1 MWVRMGGMTDA
12 ATAIRSYDLFAP
24 EATRDPAAL
33 LRRMR
38 SESPIGWSPQLHA
51 YVLTRHADIV
61 AALKDR
67 RLATANMTR
76 GFDRLSQ
83 AEQDEL
89 RPVCESIRLW
99 MGHTDPA
106 DHVRFQQLLKRY
118 FTPAMINTLRPQ
130 VRQITHELL
139 DVVAPA
145 GRMDVVKD
153 LAYPLPANVIA
164 NMLGM
169 PAEDRERLQVWSRD
183 IVAVF
188 QIADVA
194 ALRRAQRSILEMQ
207 EYLRP
212 QAAQRRI
219 RPSDDVLSVFVAAQ
233 RDGTVSEQEILA
245 NCVLLLF
252 AGHETTAGLIANG
265 LALLLEHPDQLA
277 LLRRRPDLTPSAV
290 EEMLRYDGPASAVMR
305 VSDQPVELAGR
316 SFPADTQFHLAMLA
330 GNRDPEVFPD
340 PDRFDITRSGNRH
353 TAFGLGAFYC
363 LGAALAR
370 MEADECFRIL
380 LDRFPDMRP
389 GYHTLDRESDSPL
402 GRRLRSL
409 PVEW

>member
-1 MWVRMGGMTDA
+1 MTDT
-12 ATAIRSYDLFAP
+12 ATIRSYDLFTP
-24 EATRDPAAL
+24 EAMSDPMAL
-33 LRRMR
+33 LRQMR
-38 SESPIGWSPQLHA
+38 AESPVGWSPQLHA

-67 RLATANMTR
+67 RLANANLTR
-76 GFDRLSQ
+76 GYDRLSPQ
-83 AEQDEL
+83 EQEEL
-89 RPVCESIRLW
+89 APLRESIRLW

-106 DHVRFQQLLKRY
+106 DHVRMQQLLKRY
-118 FTPAMINTLRPQ
+118 FTPATVDALRPQ

-139 DVVAPA
+139 DAVAPA
-145 GRMDVVKD
+145 GRMEVVSE

-169 PAEDRERLQVWSRD
+169 PTADRPRLQAWSRD
-183 IVAVF
+183 IAAVF
-188 QIADVA
+188 QIADIE
-194 ALRRAQRSILEMQ
+194 ALRRARNSTVEMQ

-212 QAAQRRI
+212 LIEQRRAH
-219 RPSDDVLSVFVAAQ
+219 PGDDIITVLVEAE
-233 RDGTVSEQEILA
+233 RDGTVSAEEIA
-245 NCVLLLF
+245 PNCVLLLF

-265 LALLLEHPDQLA
+265 LALLLAHPDQLA
-277 LLRRRPDLTPSAV
+277 LLRSRPELTPSAV

-305 VSDQPVELAGR
+305 VSEQPVEIGGH
-316 SFPADTQFHLAMLA
+316 SFPAHTQFHLAMLA
-330 GNRDPEVFPD
+330 GNRDPDVFPD
-340 PDRFDITRSGNRH
+340 PERFDITRTGARH

-380 LDRFPDMRP
+380 LDRFPGIRP
-389 GYHTLDRESDSPL
+389 AYDSLDREMTSPL
-402 GRRLRSL
+402 GQRLRSL

>member
-1 MWVRMGGMTDA
+1 
-12 ATAIRSYDLFAP
+12 
-24 EATRDPAAL
+24 
-33 LRRMR
+33 
-38 SESPIGWSPQLHA
+38 
-51 YVLTRHADIV
+51 
-61 AALKDR
+61 
-67 RLATANMTR
+67 
-76 GFDRLSQ
+76 
-83 AEQDEL
+83 
-89 RPVCESIRLW
+89 
-99 MGHTDPA
+99 MGHTNPA
-106 DHVRFQQLLKRY
+106 DHERLQQLLKRY
-118 FTPAMINTLRPQ
+118 FTPATINTLRPQ

-139 DVVAPA
+139 DAVAPA
-145 GRMDVVKD
+145 GRMDVVTD

-169 PAEDRERLQVWSRD
+169 PTGDRQRLQAWSRD
-183 IVAVF
+183 IVAIF
-188 QIADVA
+188 QIADVD
-194 ALRRAQRSILEMQ
+194 ALRRCQRSTLEMQ

-212 QAAQRRI
+212 LIAQRRI
-219 RPSDDVLSVFVAAQ
+219 HPSDDILSVFVAAQ
-233 RDGTVSEQEILA
+233 HDGTVSEQEILA

-265 LALLLEHPDQLA
+265 LALLLQHPDQLA

-305 VSDQPVELAGR
+305 VSEQPVELAGH
-316 SFPADTQFHLAMLA
+316 SFPANTQFHLAMLA
-330 GNRDPEVFPD
+330 GNRDPDVFAD
-340 PDRFDITRSGNRH
+340 PELFDITRTGNRH

-380 LDRFPDMRP
+380 LDRFPDIRP
-389 GYHTLDRESDSPL
+389 RYQTPDRESDSPL

>member
-1 MWVRMGGMTDA
+1 MGSMTDA
-12 ATAIRSYDLFAP
+12 TTTIRSYDLFTP
-24 EATRDPAAL
+24 EAIGDPVAL

-38 SESPIGWSPQLHA
+38 SESPVGWSPQLQA
-51 YVLTRHADIV
+51 YVFTRHADIV

-67 RLATANMTR
+67 RLTTANLPR

-83 AEQDEL
+83 AEQDAL
-89 RPVCESIRLW
+89 RPLRDSIRLW

-118 FTPAMINTLRPQ
+118 FTPATINTLRPQ

-139 DVVAPA
+139 DTVAPN
-145 GRMDVVKD
+145 GRMDVVTD

-169 PAEDRERLQVWSRD
+169 PTVDRQRLQEWSSD
-183 IVAVF
+183 IAAVF

-194 ALRRAQRSILEMQ
+194 ALRRAQRSTLEMQ

-212 QAAQRRI
+212 LIAQRQI
-219 RPSDDVLSVFVAAQ
+219 RRGEDVLSLFVAAQ
-233 RDGTVSEQEILA
+233 RDGTVSAEEILA

-277 LLRRRPDLTPSAV
+277 LLRRRPDLTPSAA
-290 EEMLRYDGPASAVMR
+290 EEMLRDAGPAGAGMR
-305 VSDQPVELAGR
+305 VSTETVELAGH
-316 SFPADTQFHLAMLA
+316 SFPANTQFHLAMLA

-340 PDRFDITRSGNRH
+340 PELFDITRTGNRH

-380 LDRFPDMRP
+380 LARFPSLRP
-389 GYHTLDRESDSPL
+389 AYQSLDREAESPL

>member
-1 MWVRMGGMTDA
+1 MTDA
-12 ATAIRSYDLFAP
+12 TTTIRSYDLFTP
-24 EATRDPAAL
+24 EALSDPMSV

-38 SESPIGWSPQLHA
+38 EEGRVGWSPQLQA

-67 RLATANMTR
+67 RLATGNLAR
-76 GFDRLSQ
+76 GFDRLSP
-83 AEQDEL
+83 AEQEEL
-89 RPVCESIRLW
+89 RPVRDCIRLW
-99 MGHTDPA
+99 MGHSDPA
-106 DHVRFQQLLKRY
+106 DHVRMQQLLKRY
-118 FTPAMINTLRPQ
+118 FTPATIDTLRPQ

-139 DVVAPA
+139 DAVAPA
-145 GRMDVVKD
+145 GRMEVVAD

-169 PAEDRERLQVWSRD
+169 PSGDRERLQAWSSD
-183 IVAVF
+183 ITAVF
-188 QIADVA
+188 QLADVA
-194 ALRRAQRSILEMQ
+194 ALRRCQRSVLEMQ

-212 QAAQRRI
+212 LVEQRRS
-219 RPSDDVLSVFVAAQ
+219 RPTDDVLSVFVEAE
-233 RDGTVSEQEILA
+233 RDGTVSEEEIVA

-277 LLRRRPDLTPSAV
+277 LLRRRPELTPSAV
-290 EEMLRYDGPASAVMR
+290 EEMLRYDGPAGALMR
-305 VSDQPVELAGR
+305 VSAQPVELAGH
-316 SFPADTQFHLAMLA
+316 SFPAHTQFHLAMLA
-330 GNRDPEVFPD
+330 GNRDPEVFAD
-340 PDRFDITRSGNRH
+340 PEVFDITRTANRH

-380 LDRFPDMRP
+380 LDRFPGIRP
-389 GYHTLDRESDSPL
+389 AYQTLDRESGSPL

-409 PVEW
+409 HVEW

>member
-1 MWVRMGGMTDA
+1 MGSMTDVA
-12 ATAIRSYDLFAP
+12 SIRSYDLFTP
-24 EATRDPAAL
+24 EAMRDPMAL

-38 SESPIGWSPQLHA
+38 SESPVGWSPQLQA

-67 RLATANMTR
+67 RLVSGNLTR
-76 GFDRLSQ
+76 GFDRLSPE
-83 AEQDEL
+83 EQDEL
-89 RPVCESIRLW
+89 RPLRGSIRLW

-106 DHVRFQQLLKRY
+106 DHVRLQQLLKRY
-118 FTPAMINTLRPQ
+118 FTPATVNALRPQ
-130 VRQITHELL
+130 VRQITNDVL
-139 DVVAPA
+139 DAVAPA
-145 GRMDVVKD
+145 GRMDVVTD

-169 PAEDRERLQVWSRD
+169 PAGDRQRLQAWSRD
-183 IVAVF
+183 ITAVF
-188 QIADVA
+188 QIADIA
-194 ALRRAQRSILEMQ
+194 ALRRCQRSTLEMQ

-212 QAAQRRI
+212 LIEQRRSH
-219 RPSDDVLSVFVAAQ
+219 PSDDVLSVFVEAQ
-233 RDGTVSEQEILA
+233 RDGTVSEEEIVA

-265 LALLLEHPDQLA
+265 LAVLFDHPDQLA
-277 LLRRRPDLTPSAV
+277 LLRSRPDLTPSAV
-290 EEMLRYDGPASAVMR
+290 EEMLRYDGPAGALMR
-305 VSDQPVELAGR
+305 VSEQPVELAGH
-316 SFPADTQFHLAMLA
+316 SFPAGTQFHLAMLA

-340 PDRFDITRSGNRH
+340 PERFDITRTGNRH
-353 TAFGLGAFYC
+353 TAFGLGTFYC

-380 LDRFPDMRP
+380 LGRFPGIRP
-389 GYHTLDRESDSPL
+389 GYQTLDRESGSPL
-402 GRRLRSL
+402 GRHIRSL

>member
-1 MWVRMGGMTDA
+1 MTQA
-12 ATAIRSYDLFAP
+12 ATTIRSYDLFTP
-24 EATRDPAAL
+24 EAITDPMAL

-38 SESPIGWSPQLHA
+38 SESPVGWSPQLHA
-51 YVLTRHADIV
+51 YILTRHADIV

-67 RLATANMTR
+67 RLATGNLTR

-83 AEQDEL
+83 EEQDEL
-89 RPVCESIRLW
+89 RPLRESIGLW

-106 DHVRFQQLLKRY
+106 DHVRLQQLLKRY
-118 FTPAMINTLRPQ
+118 FSPATINTLRPQ

-139 DVVAPA
+139 DAVAPA
-145 GRMDVVKD
+145 GRMDVVTD
-153 LAYPLPANVIA
+153 LAYPLPASVIA

-169 PAEDRERLQVWSRD
+169 PTGDRQRLQAWSRD
-183 IVAVF
+183 IAAVF

-194 ALRRAQRSILEMQ
+194 ALHRAQRSTLEMQ

-212 QAAQRRI
+212 LIAQRRVH
-219 RPSDDVLSVFVAAQ
+219 PSDDVLSVFVAAQ
-233 RDGTVSEQEILA
+233 RDGIVSDEEIVA

-277 LLRRRPDLTPSAV
+277 LLHQRPDLTPSAV
-290 EEMLRYDGPASAVMR
+290 EEMLRYDGPAGAVMR
-305 VSDQPVELAGR
+305 VSAQPVELAGH

-330 GNRDPEVFPD
+330 GNQDPEVFPD
-340 PDRFDITRSGNRH
+340 PERFDITRTGNRH
-353 TAFGLGAFYC
+353 TAFGLGTFYC

-380 LDRFPDMRP
+380 LDRFPGIRP
-389 GYHTLDRESDSPL
+389 GYQILDRESNPPL

>member
-1 MWVRMGGMTDA
+1 MGGMTDS
-12 ATAIRSYDLFAP
+12 ATIIRSYDLFTP
-24 EATRDPAAL
+24 EAIRDPMPM

-38 SESPIGWSPQLHA
+38 SESPVGWSPQLQA

-67 RLATANMTR
+67 RLANANLTR

-89 RPVCESIRLW
+89 RPVRESIRLW
-99 MGHTDPA
+99 MGHTNPA
-106 DHVRFQQLLKRY
+106 DHVRLQQLLKRY
-118 FTPAMINTLRPQ
+118 FTPATINTLRPQ
-130 VRQITHELL
+130 VRQITRELL
-139 DVVAPA
+139 DAVAPA
-145 GRMDVVKD
+145 GRMDVVTD

-169 PAEDRERLQVWSRD
+169 PAGDRQRLQAWSRD
-183 IVAVF
+183 IAAVF
-188 QIADVA
+188 QIADIA
-194 ALRRAQRSILEMQ
+194 ALRRAQSSTLEMQ

-212 QAAQRRI
+212 LIVRRRS
-219 RPSDDVLSVFVAAQ
+219 RPTDDVLSMFVAAQ
-233 RDGTVSEQEILA
+233 RDGTVSEEEIVA

-265 LALLLEHPDQLA
+265 LALLLEHPDQLD
-277 LLRRRPDLTPSAV
+277 LLRHRPDLTPSAV
-290 EEMLRYDGPASAVMR
+290 EEMLRYDGPAGAVMR
-305 VSDQPVELAGR
+305 VSGQPVELAGH
-316 SFPADTQFHLAMLA
+316 SFPANTQFHLAMLA
-330 GNRDPEVFPD
+330 GNRDPDVFPD
-340 PDRFDITRSGNRH
+340 PELFDITRTGSRH

-380 LDRFPDMRP
+380 LDRFPGIRP
-389 GYHTLDRESDSPL
+389 GYQTLDRESDSPL